1 MLLIDEKLKQKQES
15 ILTVVL
21 IRVYIKPEFLEI
33 IFSIEDEE
41 FFSDLYRFER
51 VVLDTTW

>member
-51 VVLDTTW
+51 VVLDTT